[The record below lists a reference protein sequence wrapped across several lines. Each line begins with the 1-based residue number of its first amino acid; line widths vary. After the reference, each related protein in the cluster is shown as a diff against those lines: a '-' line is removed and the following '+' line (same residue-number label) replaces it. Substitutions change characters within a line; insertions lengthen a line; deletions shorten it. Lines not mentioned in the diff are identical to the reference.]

1 MITRRDDDNG
11 KIRPGESTLTPR
23 SRRLL
28 LAFSLTLI
36 ALIFWLR
43 AASSSSAAAAAA
55 AAARALEDPD
65 SPASQQRAVAG
76 RLRARLEARILRGDR
91 RNAQANT
98 AAAAAALPPRSPHA
112 PDVDHDHD
120 RDHPNRPAA
129 LASQPPLDPPS
140 PTPTYPLYSTS
151 LRHHLGLHLASLTRT
166 PSWY

>member
-43 AASSSSAAAAAA
+43 AASSSSASAAAA

-76 RLRARLEARILRGDR
+76 RLRARLEARILRGDW
-91 RNAQANT
+91 NAQAKT
-98 AAAAAALPPRSPHA
+98 ATATAPLLHA
-112 PDVDHDHD
+112 PL
-120 RDHPNRPAA
+120 P
-129 LASQPPLDPPS
+129 
-140 PTPTYPLYSTS
+140 
-151 LRHHLGLHLASLTRT
+151 
-166 PSWY
+166 